1 MNDEGSIDLVLKWL
15 LKLWEQGRHLF
26 SN

>member
-26 SN
+26 SY